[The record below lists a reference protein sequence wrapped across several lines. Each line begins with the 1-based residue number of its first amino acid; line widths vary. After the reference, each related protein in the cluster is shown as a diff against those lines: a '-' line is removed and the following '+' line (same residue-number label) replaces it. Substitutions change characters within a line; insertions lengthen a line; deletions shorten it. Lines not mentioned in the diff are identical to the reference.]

1 MPTVRRSRTI
11 DASLEDLWE
20 VLGDPHHLPRWWPR
34 VSRVEAVTLTGTG
47 DLDAFTQVLTG
58 PSGKIVR
65 ADFKLLE
72 QVDRQR
78 IVWSQ
83 QVENTPFAR
92 VLRSAETEITLAG
105 ASGGQTAGGLAEG
118 HGEHRPAIE
127 VTIELRQELQGF
139 SPRPGSGSWIGG
151 LSRFGSP
158 LVRRAAHSTIDEAL
172 DGLERIVGGGAV

>member
-1 MPTVRRSRTI
+1 VPTVRRTRTI
-11 DASLEDLWE
+11 DASPEALWD

-34 VSRVEAVTLTGTG
+34 VSRVEAVEQ
-47 DLDAFTQVLTG
+47 DAFTEVLAG

-78 IVWSQ
+78 IVWAQ
-83 QVENTPFAR
+83 EVENTPFAR
-92 VLRSAETEITLAG
+92 VLRSAETEITITGPSAEQGVG
-105 ASGGQTAGGLAEG
+105 ALTEG
-118 HGEHRPAIE
+118 HGKQHAATE

-139 SPRPGSGSWIGG
+139 SRRSGSGWFGG

-172 DGLERIVGGGAV
+172 DGLERIVGGVAA